1 MNYGFVSG
9 GQLGVAVDTD
19 SPDGLR
25 QGIAD
30 VLLTNETVTRALKR
44 LRPVPGNKKRAASKA
59 LDSKARAPKNS
70 RLKMKWELDEPE
82 PPETKDAQN
91 DVPQPSE
98 EDSKELFNRLT
109 EYAGCLLDLGFEDI
123 YTETREQIVAGITGR
138 NDGGRHALRGRERNI
153 WHDCSRE
160 TSREV
165 AVKES
170 EPSVEE
176 QQETENSQGCAQT
189 QQQPPLDA
197 LPGVE
202 HEVHLET
209 VGSNNESVLN
219 DDAPNQKDTAAA
231 SGDADPSVPTKA
243 SAVPSLAPLPPPP
256 YQQPSIDPAAASV
269 HHIPN
274 PHQPHGH
281 VPPQSYGSLAPHN
294 FPVHSGAPYAAPPL
308 AHPHYHHPAAVTAP
322 PYNDYHYNG
331 HYGHAHNPP
340 APVPVHHLGPYTHH
354 PPHHHAYPPLPV
366 PAMYQ
371 PHQWPASAPHHF
383 HHQPQPHPYGSAG
396 WYPQHPAQYPPG
408 PGC

>member
-1 MNYGFVSG
+1 MPHRIYGHVS
-9 GQLGVAVDTD
+9 AVFPEGD
-19 SPDGLR
+19 S
-25 QGIAD
+25 AD
-30 VLLTNETVTRALKR
+30 FECYLISVNASADLMSHCGHTMHSQIVVPSLMEVVHCIWQEACLVGSCRRVLASLPQSNEVRSYALSGANLAFLLTHHLKAG
-44 LRPVPGNKKRAASKA
+44 LSF
-59 LDSKARAPKNS
+59 
-70 RLKMKWELDEPE
+70 
-82 PPETKDAQN
+82 
-91 DVPQPSE
+91 
-98 EDSKELFNRLT
+98 LF
-109 EYAGCLLDLGFEDI
+109 A
-123 YTETREQIVAGITGR
+123 
-138 NDGGRHALRGRERNI
+138 
-153 WHDCSRE
+153 
-160 TSREV
+160 
-165 AVKES
+165 
-170 EPSVEE
+170 
-176 QQETENSQGCAQT
+176 
-189 QQQPPLDA
+189 
-197 LPGVE
+197 GVE

-219 DDAPNQKDTAAA
+219 DDAPNQKDKAAA
-231 SGDADPSVPTKA
+231 SGDADLSVPTKA